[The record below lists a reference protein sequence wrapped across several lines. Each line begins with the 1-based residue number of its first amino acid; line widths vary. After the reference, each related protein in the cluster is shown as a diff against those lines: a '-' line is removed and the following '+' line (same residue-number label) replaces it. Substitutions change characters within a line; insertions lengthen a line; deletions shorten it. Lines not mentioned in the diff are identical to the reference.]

1 MQNDDAASSN
11 PDSSDSS
18 SSTPPKPP
26 TPTDSGAFT
35 TLGFWSSLKVI
46 LRYRSFSVYLVT
58 SWILGIFGV
67 IINSYLTLYLRDIL
81 LNDYVLVALLL
92 SIYMAMELVMRFL
105 GGYLGDNAN
114 RKMLSVLTMVVSGL
128 ALFVFAFA
136 GNLLWLMIGSVVLAF
151 STLFASG
158 STSYI
163 WDNMPREH
171 AGRAMGLFQTSA
183 GFGLLGLALITW
195 LLGIGMPFI
204 PAVQWIFLLGGV
216 CYMMAAVVRQ
226 VLLVPSKPIPRN
238 NRAAGTIRDFFQQ
251 NWQSIRYLVTILP
264 VFLTV
269 LIVDALSDGLY
280 AYVSMFYLNEALQFS
295 IGEISLMLIV
305 VLAFSIPLSITVG
318 GFFDRHASRRAIT
331 VVYSVMPICLVLLLI
346 APLIPYWLPIQV
358 VVSLTTMFPVLTPIM
373 STAFIATAC
382 KRINDILW
390 WTLILTYLRRAIP
403 RSETAKMISIFM
415 IILMIAGV
423 ATPLPAG
430 IVYTFLGAV
439 PVLLVTLILNLVIL
453 SILIFANIE
462 PKSGRD
468 SPAPTD

>member
-1 MQNDDAASSN
+1 M
-11 PDSSDSS
+11 
-18 SSTPPKPP
+18 
-26 TPTDSGAFT
+26 
-35 TLGFWSSLKVI
+35 GFWSSLKVI

-81 LNDYVLVALLL
+81 FSNYVLVALLL

-114 RKMLSVLTMVVSGL
+114 RKALSVLTMVVSGL

-136 GNLLWLMIGSVVLAF
+136 GDFLWLMIGSVVLAF

-183 GFGLLGLALITW
+183 GFGLLGLALVTW
-195 LLGIGMPFI
+195 LLGTGMPFV
-204 PAVQWIFLLGGV
+204 PAVQYIFVLGGA
-216 CYMMAAVVRQ
+216 CYIVAAVIRQ
-226 VLLVPSKPIPRN
+226 ILLVPSKPIPRN
-238 NRAAGTIRDFFQQ
+238 NRAASTIRDFFRQ
-251 NWQSIRYLVTILP
+251 NWQAIRYLVTILP

-280 AYVSMFYLNEALQFS
+280 GFVSMFYLNEALRFS

-305 VLAFSIPLSITVG
+305 VLAFSIPLSVTVG
-318 GFFDRHASRRAIT
+318 GFFDKHGTRRAVT

-346 APLIPYWLPIQV
+346 APLVPFWLPVQV
-358 VVSLTTMFPVLTPIM
+358 VVSLTTAFPILAPIM
-373 STAFIATAC
+373 TTAFLATAC

-390 WTLILTYLRRAIP
+390 WTLIFTYLRRAIP

-423 ATPLPAG
+423 VTPLPAA
-430 IVYTFLGAV
+430 IVYSFLGAV
-439 PVLLVTLILNLVIL
+439 PVLLVTLVLNLVIL
-453 SILIFANIE
+453 GVLVFANIE
-462 PKSGRD
+462 PKSRSD
-468 SPAPTD
+468 SPPLTD